1 MAALLVRTH
10 QGIYCHFTCDGE
22 PGPVQWGRAQPPFS
36 FLSLTAVDEILQLA
50 QGARMGPFFL
60 AGQKY
65 VLFKRRRNGRSMEP
79 ISTLLL

>member
-50 QGARMGPFFL
+50 QGARMGPFFWP
-60 AGQKY
+60 GK
-65 VLFKRRRNGRSMEP
+65 
-79 ISTLLL
+79 STSFLSGDEMAAAWNQ